1 MADPRIPP
9 LDQERID
16 AMVAAYRHSLESL
29 YRVAYLQGQI
39 EQAEDDR
46 RKLKAELAA

>member
-1 MADPRIPP
+1 MDEPVIPQD
-9 LDQERID
+9 DQERIN
-16 AMVAAYRHSLESL
+16 ALVAAYRHSLENL

-39 EQAEDDR
+39 EQVEDDR